1 MVIVERCWND
11 ESLHDIRRRVWVPA
25 PVRNCALGRDDDC
38 GRGGRERTSAMIA
51 KALRMTYTYRADAVL
66 VHGEP

>member
-1 MVIVERCWND
+1 MLPCAIAHQAGTTIVD
-11 ESLHDIRRRVWVPA
+11 VAVA
-25 PVRNCALGRDDDC
+25 
-38 GRGGRERTSAMIA
+38 SARIHLVA